1 MKKSRQLRIKAE
13 GPRLRLADLIEKMEN
28 FYIVVKTSRIIE
40 HEEDD
45 LSHVYLT
52 LMEASDQ

>member
-13 GPRLRLADLIEKMEN
+13 GPQPGLADLIEKMEH

-40 HEEDD
+40 HREDD

-52 LMEASDQ
+52 LMEASNQ

>member
-13 GPRLRLADLIEKMEN
+13 GPRSELADLIEKMEH

-40 HEEDD
+40 HQEDD

-52 LMEASDQ
+52 LLGASDQ